1 MRIVGVGAGGHAKV
15 LLDALQCAGGHQVV
29 GLLAASGTGLVL
41 GVPILGGDELL
52 PQLREDGVT
61 GAFVG
66 LGDLAARQRLFGRLL
81 ELGFEVV
88 PIRHPRAT
96 VAASAR
102 AGPGL
107 AVLAGAVINPEA
119 VLGDNVI
126 VNTGAIVEHDCRL
139 GSHVHVA
146 PGAVL
151 CGGVQVG
158 DATHVGA
165 GAVVREGLRLGQGVV
180 VGAGAVVVR
189 DVADGQTVVG
199 VPARS

>member
-1 MRIVGVGAGGHAKV
+1 MRILGVGAGGHAKV
-15 LLDALQCAGGHQVV
+15 LLDALQAAGGHEVV
-29 GLLAASGTGLVL
+29 GLLATSGAGPVL

-52 PQLREDGVT
+52 PQLRAEGVT

-66 LGDLAARQRLFGRLL
+66 LGNLAARQRLFARLR

-88 PIRHPRAT
+88 QIRHPRAT
-96 VAASAR
+96 VAASVT
-102 AGPGL
+102 AGAGL

-126 VNTGAIVEHDCRL
+126 VNTGAVVEHDCRL

-151 CGGVQVG
+151 CGGVHVG

-165 GAVVREGLRLGQGVV
+165 GAVVREGLRLGRGVV

-199 VPARS
+199 VPAR